1 MVTIKT
7 HYVQMANTLSAVVF
21 DNSITKLGSMVPN
34 HRLDPVQLKVFATLN
49 MARRRVFTIENY
61 SSVFLESK

>member
-1 MVTIKT
+1 
-7 HYVQMANTLSAVVF
+7 MANTLSAVVF
-21 DNSITKLGSMVPN
+21 DDSITKLGNMVPN
-34 HRLDPVQLKVFATLN
+34 HRSDSVQLKGFTTLN